1 MPHKSYP
8 LMQSLQSPARSPR
21 AGLFCLLSC
30 DVAGV
35 IRVSPIQ
42 GRAASWLSLPAVP
55 KSTEP
60 RAGRSSFWRNEAK
73 KLNDFKTY
81 LIII

>member
-21 AGLFCLLSC
+21 AGLFCFLSG

-35 IRVSPIQ
+35 IRASPSR
-42 GRAASWLSLPAVP
+42 GEPRRWLPLPAVP

-60 RAGRSSFWRNEAK
+60 RTGQSSFWRNEAK